1 MSTIHT
7 LASGTGS
14 EWTCDPRWAS
24 EGFETFAGT
33 IREELLS
40 VLWDG
45 EAAKPQPKVGHP
57 GGSCLGRHQPGQQRQ
72 LYAVIEKPALSVQS
86 NVQGRGRAADARS
99 DARRAGYQSGL
110 QNVECQQQPRGTL
123 HTIRDVTILRK
134 DFKNR
139 TQKLTS

>member
-86 NVQGRGRAADARS
+86 NVQGRGRAADVLIG
-99 DARRAGYQSGL
+99 RAQGWLS
-110 QNVECQQQPRGTL
+110 EWTSERGVSAATK
-123 HTIRDVTILRK
+123 RDITYDKRCDNSTKRL
-134 DFKNR
+134 
-139 TQKLTS
+139 

>member
-7 LASGTGS
+7 LVSGTGS

-86 NVQGRGRAADARS
+86 NVQGRGRAADVPLG
-99 DARRAGYQSGL
+99 RAQGWLS
-110 QNVECQQQPRGTL
+110 EWTSERGVSAATK
-123 HTIRDVTILRK
+123 RDITYDERCDNSTKRL
-134 DFKNR
+134 
-139 TQKLTS
+139 